1 MDSIVVGGNFLHS
14 LNIGTQL
21 RLYEIEIATRVPKRY
36 RYPQFVRFRAS
47 SVPRSDAD
55 SPVWHVGQ
63 HYVAKLTGLPKGT
76 LPSDHPPKLASPLPD
91 DLTNRVLHGLR
102 PLAAFLIE
110 QARRLHKDSD
120 ESAERKKSARE
131 NVPWDEVPDPRGLA
145 SALYEAVTVAVRG
158 KPPLPSS
165 TTTTDGV
172 AAAAANG
179 TNGAAPSGSKKRKTP
194 GAGPTFR
201 NFAAA
206 PEKKAK
212 TDHRP
217 ESLAPDAVERT
228 APSTVITT
236 ERLVRPVVPGSEADD
251 ALADFEPVEA
261 EVRTTTQENRVV
273 RLLRDEQGRLV
284 RETRRVTTTVE
295 RVAWPVPVAAEDD
308 DEGEMLPAASPKPV
322 LEDGAIKSEGD
333 TLTSL
338 LSHLAD
344 TADAAQRMLVPN
356 EDGA

>member
-1 MDSIVVGGNFLHS
+1 M
-14 LNIGTQL
+14 
-21 RLYEIEIATRVPKRY
+21 
-36 RYPQFVRFRAS
+36 
-47 SVPRSDAD
+47 
-55 SPVWHVGQ
+55 WHVGQ
-63 HYVAKLTGLPKGT
+63 HYVAKLTGLPEGT
-76 LPSDHPPKLASPLPD
+76 LPSDHPPKLVAPLPD

-102 PLAAFLIE
+102 PLASFLIE

-145 SALYEAVTVAVRG
+145 SALYEAVAVAVRG
-158 KPPLPSS
+158 KPPLPSP
-165 TTTTDGV
+165 TTTTTANG
-172 AAAAANG
+172 AAAANG
-179 TNGAAPSGSKKRKTP
+179 SNGAASGSKKRKTP

-236 ERLVRPVVPGSEADD
+236 ERLVRPVVPGAEDD
-251 ALADFEPVEA
+251 GAAVDYEPVEA

-295 RVAWPVPVAAEDD
+295 RVAWPVPTAPAEV
-308 DEGEMLPAASPKPV
+308 DEVGMLPVGSPEPV
-322 LEDGAIKSEGD
+322 AIAEDGAVKTEPD

-338 LSHLAD
+338 LDHLAD
-344 TADAAQRMLVPN
+344 TADAAQRMLVA
-356 EDGA
+356 DDAAA